1 MTNLELP
8 FISHNRDVKLE
19 YKILKDKV
27 REYNKKEAQ
36 FYSNIFAKMNKLEQ
50 TNSTVN
56 RQNPNLFKSVVMVTL
71 CLLLTVFL
79 VYGVWYGNADGSK
92 AGSNANDH
100 R

>member
-1 MTNLELP
+1 M
-8 FISHNRDVKLE
+8 
-19 YKILKDKV
+19 

-56 RQNPNLFKSVVMVTL
+56 RQNPNLFKYVVMVTL

-79 VYGVWYGNADGSK
+79 VHGVWYGNADGGK